1 MLERIPLRV
10 LVAVAVITA
19 FEHGLLVARSIGCSP
34 FLFPSP
40 ATVERACRF
49 PALRSP
55 VRTLEERIYMSDNQT
70 IGSTNNSLMVDRWL
84 AYGIFRF
91 TLGINRLIHGVGRL
105 FGLGTGEFAA
115 KTSSAFAGTPLPQG
129 VVYAFL
135 VVLPFA
141 EAILGGLVI
150 VGLLTRWTLALG
162 GLLIAAL
169 VFGTALRSDW
179 STVGIQMVYA
189 ITYYFLLRNLADDY
203 FSVDTLLAR
212 YRKRLAL

>member
-1 MLERIPLRV
+1 
-10 LVAVAVITA
+10 
-19 FEHGLLVARSIGCSP
+19 
-34 FLFPSP
+34 
-40 ATVERACRF
+40 
-49 PALRSP
+49 
-55 VRTLEERIYMSDNQT
+55 MSDNQK
-70 IGSTNNSLMVDRWL
+70 ISSKNNSLMVDRWL

-91 TLGINRLIHGVGRL
+91 TLGINILIHGVDRL
-105 FGLGTGEFAA
+105 FGSGTGEFAA

-141 EAILGGLVI
+141 EAILGGLMI

-162 GLLIAAL
+162 CLLIAAL